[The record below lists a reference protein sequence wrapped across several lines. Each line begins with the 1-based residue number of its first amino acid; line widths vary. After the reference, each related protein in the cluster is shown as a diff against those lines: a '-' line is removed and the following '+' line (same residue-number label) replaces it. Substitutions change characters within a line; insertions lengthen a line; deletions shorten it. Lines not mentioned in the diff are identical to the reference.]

1 MFRGRSAACWGAGG
15 AVCRW
20 ACSPPLPHRL
30 CQVAFPAEPKATLQQ
45 ATPINNGL
53 EGERDRSYEPSKSG
67 EEDGRGRGEE
77 WIQREGWGRCQVPRE
92 AARRGAVFA
101 WLGSVTQSP
110 LTGMA
115 LSVLV
120 ILLLAVLYES
130 IKVGKARLLYQALM
144 NLSIPTSQQLIEE
157 TDQDSSSSDSL
168 PVSRSPLR

>member
-1 MFRGRSAACWGAGG
+1 M
-15 AVCRW
+15 
-20 ACSPPLPHRL
+20 
-30 CQVAFPAEPKATLQQ
+30 
-45 ATPINNGL
+45 
-53 EGERDRSYEPSKSG
+53 
-67 EEDGRGRGEE
+67 
-77 WIQREGWGRCQVPRE
+77 CQVPSK
-92 AARRGAVFA
+92 AARRGALFA

-144 NLSIPTSQQLIEE
+144 NLSIPTSQQLIEAA
-157 TDQDSSSSDSL
+157 DQDSSSTDSL